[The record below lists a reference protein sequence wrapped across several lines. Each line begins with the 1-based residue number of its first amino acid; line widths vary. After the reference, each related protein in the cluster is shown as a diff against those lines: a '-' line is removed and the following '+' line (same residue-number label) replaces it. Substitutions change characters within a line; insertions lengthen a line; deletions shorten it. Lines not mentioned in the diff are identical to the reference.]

1 MFYIKNNKLGKILTT
16 ALSLICALALSAPAF
31 ADQSAGLDTEST
43 IPVTISAEA
52 TTFDVTV
59 PTSFPTSVDPETG
72 ETTNP
77 DEVKIT
83 NNSAAPIYVS
93 RIEVKKYD
101 DWKLGGFAEDLR
113 NYKVDDN
120 VIGVSV
126 KPIGGRSAGTGGT
139 ALVTTK
145 NGGAESQVL
154 LSTKSDE
161 WVIDAKNNGTTD
173 ELTIDYDTN
182 ATPVS
187 VKLTNKQVASIVI
200 TIAWNK

>member
-59 PTSFPTSVDPETG
+59 PTSFPVDPETG

>member
-1 MFYIKNNKLGKILTT
+1 MRNGKPNKLLTA
-16 ALSLICALALSAPAF
+16 ALSLACALALGVPAF
-31 ADQSAGLDTEST
+31 AEQSAALDTEST

-77 DEVKIT
+77 DGVKIT
-83 NNSAAPIYVS
+83 NNSAASIYVS
-93 RIEVKKYD
+93 KIEVRKYD
-101 DWKLGGFAEDLR
+101 DWALGGFAEDLR
-113 NYKVDDN
+113 NYDVDDN
-120 VIGVSV
+120 IIGVSV
-126 KPIGGRSAGTGGT
+126 TPVGGRNAGTGGT

-145 NGGAESQVL
+145 NGGADTQVL
-154 LSTKSDE
+154 LNAKSGE
-161 WVIDAKNNGTTD
+161 WIIDASNSGNTD
-173 ELTIDYDTN
+173 ELTLDYDTN

-187 VKLTNKQVASIVI
+187 TTITDKQVASIVI

>member
-1 MFYIKNNKLGKILTT
+1 MRIINNTKFTRIITT
-16 ALSLICALALSAPAF
+16 ALSLACALTLALPA
-31 ADQSAGLDTEST
+31 AATDATLDTEST

-59 PTSFPTSVDPETG
+59 PTTFPTSVDPETG

-77 DEVKIT
+77 EVKIT

-93 RIEVKKYD
+93 KIEVKKYD

-113 NYKVDDN
+113 NYDVDAN
-120 VIGVSV
+120 VIGVAV
-126 KPIGGRSAGTGGT
+126 KPVGGRSAGTGGT
-139 ALVTTK
+139 ALLTTK
-145 NGGAESQVL
+145 DGGADAQTL
-154 LSTKSDE
+154 LNAKNEE
-161 WVIDAKNNGTTD
+161 WVIDAKNSGTTD

-187 VKLTNKQVASIVI
+187 TTITNKQVASIVI
-200 TIAWNK
+200 TIAWYK